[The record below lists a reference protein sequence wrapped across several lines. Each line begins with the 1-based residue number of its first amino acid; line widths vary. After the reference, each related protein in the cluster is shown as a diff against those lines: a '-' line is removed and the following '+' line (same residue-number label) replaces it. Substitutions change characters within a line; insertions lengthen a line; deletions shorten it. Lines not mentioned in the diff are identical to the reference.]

1 MKTLG
6 RSNLVSKQQAK
17 PKHTTS
23 ICPGPDSCSA
33 ALASARSPVARPMA
47 ISATHRVSLVRAPS
61 ARRPRYHSAETRARY
76 AEGQTIIW
84 REIVEVELSVPT
96 GLKFSHCLEN
106 VLFLSQFPINC
117 VFSPRLLLEVQSEP
131 LATGWSDRCPPQRT
145 AAPYIS
151 LAPEETPNATARSSV
166 TYAWI
171 CRHCNDGRQMGPEM
185 LSLI

>member
-1 MKTLG
+1 
-6 RSNLVSKQQAK
+6 
-17 PKHTTS
+17 
-23 ICPGPDSCSA
+23 
-33 ALASARSPVARPMA
+33 MA